1 MLNEIVDAKIM
12 SFKFTV
18 KILNYPML
26 GQPLALGHYYGV
38 GVMHEVSFLQDLA
51 VVMIAAGIV
60 TLLFQRLK
68 QPVVLGYIVAG
79 ILIGPNF
86 SALFLDED
94 GFRLVHDRETIE
106 SLAELGMVF
115 LMFSLGL
122 EFNLRKL
129 GRVAATALVAAPLA
143 IMLMVFLGY
152 QVGQL
157 MGWTPVSSL
166 FLGAIISIASTSVIV
181 KVLKEMKRDR
191 EPFAELI
198 YGILIVE
205 DLLGVVMIVLLTGIA
220 STGDLGLQ
228 SMLVSTG
235 KLLVFLV
242 TVPVVGLLLIP
253 RLLNFVARFE
263 SNERL
268 LVAVLGLCFGT
279 ALVAAKLGF
288 SVALGAFLVG
298 AVMAESSQIHRIESL
313 VEPVRDLFTAVF
325 FVAIGLLV
333 DPVLLWEHIVP
344 IAGVSIVVI
353 VGQVLGNTF
362 GTIVAGHDLRTA
374 VRVGTGLSQ
383 IGEFSFVIAT
393 LGLTLGVTD
402 PSLYPIVIGVALVT
416 TVFTPSLIRCADG
429 VTDHILCS
437 APKPLVGYLALY
449 KDWVERFK
457 GGQWNSLAWKL
468 SRKWILQ
475 MAINMFLVAGIILGA
490 AYLARLQP
498 VWLTKWNLKSDT
510 LRTALWGASL
520 IFSLPMIIANLR
532 KLQALGMLISEAT
545 VKHNRAGER
554 TQSLRAVVANACLI
568 AGTTG
573 MILSVTLLSS
583 ALLPPLKIML
593 ALVVVVAVLAWLQ
606 WRFLVRVYARAQIA
620 IKETLES
627 HEISQSREVQQ
638 ELLRAAHLE
647 SVCLNKGSASLGQAI
662 AVLGLREETGVS
674 IVGIERDGERILNP
688 GGGEVILEGDVV
700 LLLGEKDQLEQARVK
715 LNLN

>member
-1 MLNEIVDAKIM
+1 
-12 SFKFTV
+12 
-18 KILNYPML
+18 ML
-26 GQPLALGHYYGV
+26 GQAVRVGHYNSIGI
-38 GVMHEVSFLQDLA
+38 MHEVNFLQDLA

-86 SALFLDED
+86 SALLLGED
-94 GFRLVHDRETIE
+94 SFRFVHDRDTIE

-129 GRVAATALVAAPLA
+129 GKVAATALVAAPLA

-152 QVGQL
+152 QVGQM

-166 FLGAIISIASTSVIV
+166 FLGSIISIASTSVIV

-220 STGDLGLQ
+220 STGDLGFQ

-235 KLLVFLV
+235 KFLVFLV

-268 LVAVLGLCFGT
+268 LVAVLGICFGT

-333 DPVLLWEHIVP
+333 DPVLLWVHIVP
-344 IAGVSIVVI
+344 IIGISIVVI

-362 GTIVAGHDLRTA
+362 GTVVAGHDLRTA
-374 VRVGTGLSQ
+374 FRVGTGLSQ

-416 TVFTPSLIRCADG
+416 TIFTPCLIRCADG
-429 VTDHILCS
+429 VTDHILCN

-498 VWLTKWNLKSDT
+498 GWLTKWNLKMET
-510 LRTALWGASL
+510 LRTALWVASL

-545 VKHNRAGER
+545 VSRNRAGGR
-554 TQSLRAVVANACLI
+554 TQSLRAVVANACMI
-568 AGTTG
+568 GGTTG

-593 ALVVVVAVLAWLQ
+593 ALFVVVVVLAWLQ

-620 IKETLES
+620 IKDTLES
-627 HEISQSREVQQ
+627 NEISKAQEPEK
-638 ELLRAAHLE
+638 ELLGAAYLE
-647 SVCLNKGSASLGQAI
+647 SVCLGNESSAIGQAI
-662 AVLGLREETGVS
+662 AGLALREDTGAS
-674 IVGIERDGERILNP
+674 IVGIERDGERISNP
-688 GGGEVILEGDVV
+688 IGREVILEGDVL
-700 LLLGEKDQLEQARVK
+700 LLLGEKDQLEQARKK
-715 LNLN
+715 LNQKRPLA

>member
-1 MLNEIVDAKIM
+1 
-12 SFKFTV
+12 
-18 KILNYPML
+18 
-26 GQPLALGHYYGV
+26 
-38 GVMHEVSFLQDLA
+38 MHEVSFLQDLA

-60 TLLFQRLK
+60 TVLFQRLK

-79 ILIGPNF
+79 ILIGPH
-86 SALFLDED
+86 LFKLVSGED
-94 GFRLVHDRETIE
+94 AIE

-129 GRVAATALVAAPLA
+129 RRVAATALVAAPLA
-143 IMLMVFLGY
+143 ILLMVFVGY

-157 MGWTPVSSL
+157 MDWSSVSSL
-166 FLGAIISIASTSVIV
+166 FLGAILSIASTSVIV
-181 KVLKEMKRDR
+181 KVLREMKRDR

-228 SMLVSTG
+228 SMAASTG

-242 TVPVVGLLLIP
+242 TVLVVGLLLVP

-298 AVMAESSQIHRIESL
+298 AVMAESKQSRRIESL

-333 DPVLLWEHIVP
+333 DPELLWQHIVP
-344 IAGVSIVVI
+344 IVGISLVVMI
-353 VGQVLGNTF
+353 GQIAGNTF
-362 GTIVAGHDLRTA
+362 GTVVAGHDFRTA

-393 LGLTLGVTD
+393 LGLTMGVTD
-402 PSLYPIVIGVALVT
+402 PSLYPIVVGVALVT
-416 TVFTPSLIRCADG
+416 TLFTPLWIHNADRLAD
-429 VTDHILCS
+429 VLLRA
-437 APKPLVGYLALY
+437 APKPLAGYLSLY

-468 SRKWILQ
+468 SRKWLLQ
-475 MAINMFLVAGIILGA
+475 MAINMALVAGVILGA
-490 AYLARLQP
+490 AYLARLESA
-498 VWLTKWNLKSDT
+498 W
-510 LRTALWGASL
+510 LRTVFWVAALVL
-520 IFSLPMIIANLR
+520 SLPMLIANLR

-545 VKHNRAGER
+545 IRRESAGQR
-554 TQSLRAVVANACLI
+554 TQLLRAVVANVCLV
-568 AGTTG
+568 AGTAG
-573 MILSVTLLSS
+573 MILSVLLLSS
-583 ALLPPLKIML
+583 ALLPPLGVML
-593 ALVVVVAVLAWLQ
+593 ALAVVLAGVAWLQ

-620 IKETLES
+620 LKVTFEANELGQAKIEAADLPAGLLE
-627 HEISQSREVQQ
+627 
-638 ELLRAAHLE
+638 AAHLD
-647 SVCLNKGSASLGQAI
+647 SVRLAKGSPVIDQRIGELD
-662 AVLGLREETGVS
+662 LRANTGVS
-674 IVGIERDGERILNP
+674 IVGIERDGERIVNP
-688 GGGEVILEGDVV
+688 GPEETLLEGDRL
-700 LLLGEKDQLEQARVK
+700 LLLGEDTQLPKAKAE
-715 LNLN
+715 LNG

>member
-1 MLNEIVDAKIM
+1 
-12 SFKFTV
+12 
-18 KILNYPML
+18 
-26 GQPLALGHYYGV
+26 
-38 GVMHEVSFLQDLA
+38 
-51 VVMIAAGIV
+51 
-60 TLLFQRLK
+60 
-68 QPVVLGYIVAG
+68 
-79 ILIGPNF
+79 
-86 SALFLDED
+86 
-94 GFRLVHDRETIE
+94 
-106 SLAELGMVF
+106 
-115 LMFSLGL
+115 
-122 EFNLRKL
+122 
-129 GRVAATALVAAPLA
+129 
-143 IMLMVFLGY
+143 
-152 QVGQL
+152 
-157 MGWTPVSSL
+157 
-166 FLGAIISIASTSVIV
+166 
-181 KVLKEMKRDR
+181 VLKEMKRDR

-220 STGDLGLQ
+220 STGDLGFQ

-268 LVAVLGLCFGT
+268 LVAVLGICFGT

-298 AVMAESSQIHRIESL
+298 AVMAESSQINRIESL

-333 DPVLLWEHIVP
+333 DPVLLWVHIVP
-344 IAGVSIVVI
+344 IIGISIVVI
-353 VGQVLGNTF
+353 VGQVSGNTF
-362 GTIVAGHDLRTA
+362 GTVVAGHDLRTA
-374 VRVGTGLSQ
+374 FRVGTGLSQ

-416 TVFTPSLIRCADG
+416 TIFTPCLIRCADG
-429 VTDHILCS
+429 VTDHILCN

-468 SRKWILQ
+468 SRKWVLQ

-498 VWLTKWNLKSDT
+498 GWLTKWNLKMET
-510 LRTALWGASL
+510 LRTALWVASL

-545 VKHNRAGER
+545 ISRNRAGGR
-554 TQSLRAVVANACLI
+554 TQSLRRHS
-568 AGTTG
+568 G
-573 MILSVTLLSS
+573 S
-583 ALLPPLKIML
+583 
-593 ALVVVVAVLAWLQ
+593 
-606 WRFLVRVYARAQIA
+606 
-620 IKETLES
+620 
-627 HEISQSREVQQ
+627 
-638 ELLRAAHLE
+638 
-647 SVCLNKGSASLGQAI
+647 NKA
-662 AVLGLREETGVS
+662 
-674 IVGIERDGERILNP
+674 
-688 GGGEVILEGDVV
+688 
-700 LLLGEKDQLEQARVK
+700 
-715 LNLN
+715 

>member
-1 MLNEIVDAKIM
+1 
-12 SFKFTV
+12 
-18 KILNYPML
+18 
-26 GQPLALGHYYGV
+26 
-38 GVMHEVSFLQDLA
+38 MHEVSFLQDLA

-60 TLLFQRLK
+60 TVLFQRLK

-79 ILIGPNF
+79 ILIGPHLLELIKEQD
-86 SALFLDED
+86 A
-94 GFRLVHDRETIE
+94 IK

-129 GRVAATALVAAPLA
+129 RRVAATALVAAPLA
-143 IMLMVFLGY
+143 ILLMVFVGY

-157 MGWTPVSSL
+157 MGWSSVSSL
-166 FLGAIISIASTSVIV
+166 FLGAILSIASTSVIV
-181 KVLKEMKRDR
+181 KVLREMKRDR
-191 EPFAELI
+191 EPFAGLI

-220 STGDLGLQ
+220 STDDLGLQ
-228 SMLVSTG
+228 SMAASTG

-242 TVPVVGLLLIP
+242 TVLVVGLLLVP

-298 AVMAESSQIHRIESL
+298 AVMAESAQSRRIESL

-333 DPVLLWEHIVP
+333 DPALLWQHIVP
-344 IAGVSIVVI
+344 IVGISLVVMI
-353 VGQVLGNTF
+353 GQIAGNTF
-362 GTIVAGHDLRTA
+362 GTVVAGHDFRTA

-402 PSLYPIVIGVALVT
+402 PSLYPIIVGVALVT
-416 TVFTPSLIRCADG
+416 TLFTPLWIHNADRL
-429 VTDHILCS
+429 TDALLRA
-437 APKPLVGYLALY
+437 APKPLAGYLTLY

-468 SRKWILQ
+468 SRKWLLQ
-475 MAINMFLVAGIILGA
+475 MAINMALVAGLLIGA
-490 AYLARLQP
+490 ATLARIEPAWPSAVLW
-498 VWLTKWNLKSDT
+498 VA
-510 LRTALWGASL
+510 ALV
-520 IFSLPMIIANLR
+520 FSLPMLIANLR

-545 VKHNRAGER
+545 IRHESAGQR
-554 TQSLRAVVANACLI
+554 TQALRAVVANVCLV

-573 MILSVTLLSS
+573 MILCVLLLSS
-583 ALLPPLKIML
+583 ALLPPLGVML
-593 ALVVVVAVLAWLQ
+593 ALAVVLVVVAWLQ
-606 WRFLVRVYARAQIA
+606 WRFLVRIYAKAQIA
-620 IKETLES
+620 LKETFEANELGQAEAEAADLPAGLLE
-627 HEISQSREVQQ
+627 
-638 ELLRAAHLE
+638 AAHLD
-647 SVCLNKGSASLGQAI
+647 SVRLAKGSPVIDQRIGDLD
-662 AVLGLREETGVS
+662 LRSNTGVS
-674 IVGIERDGERILNP
+674 IVGIERDGERIVNP
-688 GGGEVILEGDVV
+688 GPEETLLEGDRL
-700 LLLGEKDQLEQARVK
+700 LLLGEDTK
-715 LNLN
+715 LPKAKAELNG

>member
-1 MLNEIVDAKIM
+1 
-12 SFKFTV
+12 
-18 KILNYPML
+18 
-26 GQPLALGHYYGV
+26 
-38 GVMHEVSFLQDLA
+38 MHEVSFLQDLA

-60 TLLFQRLK
+60 TVLFQRLK

-79 ILIGPNF
+79 VLIGPKF
-86 SALFLDED
+86 SALFLEGD
-94 GFRLVHDRETIE
+94 GFKLVHEGETIE

-220 STGDLGLQ
+220 STGDLGVQ
-228 SMLVSTG
+228 SMLISTG

-242 TVPVVGLLLIP
+242 TVLVVGLLVVP

-279 ALVAAKLGF
+279 SLVAAKLGF

-298 AVMAESSQIHRIESL
+298 AVMAESAQIHRIESL

-344 IAGVSIVVI
+344 ILGISAVVI
-353 VGQVLGNTF
+353 VGQVVGNTF
-362 GTIVAGHDLRTA
+362 GTVVAGHDLRTA

-416 TVFTPSLIRCADG
+416 TVFTPRWICSADG
-429 VTDHILCS
+429 FTDAILRT

-457 GGQWNSLAWKL
+457 GGQWNSLAWQL

-475 MAINMFLVAGIILGA
+475 MVINMALVAGVMLGT
-490 AYLARLQP
+490 AYLAKLQP
-498 VWLTKWNLKSDT
+498 AWLVKWNLQPDT
-510 LRTALWGASL
+510 LRTVLWGAAL
-520 IFSLPMIIANLR
+520 VLSLPMLIANLR

-545 VKHNRAGER
+545 VKRNRAGQR
-554 TQSLRAVVANACLI
+554 TQSLRAVVANVCLV

-583 ALLPPLKIML
+583 ALLPPLKIMIAL
-593 ALVVVVAVLAWLQ
+593 ALAVAVVAWLQ

-627 HEISQSREVQQ
+627 A
-638 ELLRAAHLE
+638 ELGQAPEAEEALLATAHLE
-647 SVCLNKGSASLGQAI
+647 SVRLAQDSAALGQAI
-662 AVLGLREETGVS
+662 AALGLREETGVS

-688 GGGEVILEGDVV
+688 GGEESILEGDVL
-700 LLLGEKDQLEQARVK
+700 LLLGEKPQLTQAKAK
-715 LNLN
+715 LNPN

>member
-1 MLNEIVDAKIM
+1 MIRADRA
-12 SFKFTV
+12 
-18 KILNYPML
+18 
-26 GQPLALGHYYGV
+26 
-38 GVMHEVSFLQDLA
+38 MHEVSFLQDLA

-60 TLLFQRLK
+60 TVLFQRLK

-79 ILIGPNF
+79 ILIGPHLLELIKGQD
-86 SALFLDED
+86 A
-94 GFRLVHDRETIE
+94 IK

-129 GRVAATALVAAPLA
+129 RRVAATALVAAPLA
-143 IMLMVFLGY
+143 ILLMVFAGY

-181 KVLKEMKRDR
+181 KVLREMKRDR
-191 EPFAELI
+191 EPFAGLI

-228 SMLVSTG
+228 SMAASTG

-242 TVPVVGLLLIP
+242 TVLVVGLLLVP

-298 AVMAESSQIHRIESL
+298 AVMAESAQSRRIESL

-333 DPVLLWEHIVP
+333 NPVLLWQHIVP
-344 IAGVSIVVI
+344 IIGISLVVMI
-353 VGQVLGNTF
+353 GQIAGNTF
-362 GTIVAGHDLRTA
+362 GTVVAGHDFRTA

-393 LGLTLGVTD
+393 LGLTMGVITD
-402 PSLYPIVIGVALVT
+402 PSLYPIVVGVALVT
-416 TVFTPSLIRCADG
+416 TLFTPLWIHNADRLA
-429 VTDHILCS
+429 DALLRAS
-437 APKPLVGYLALY
+437 PKPLAGYLALY

-468 SRKWILQ
+468 SRKWLLQ
-475 MAINMFLVAGIILGA
+475 MAVNMALVAGLLIGA
-490 AYLARLQP
+490 ATLYRLKP
-498 VWLTKWNLKSDT
+498 AWLVEWKLEPDT
-510 LRTALWGASL
+510 LRTALWVAAL
-520 IFSLPMIIANLR
+520 VLSLPMLIANLR

-545 VKHNRAGER
+545 VRRESAGQR
-554 TQSLRAVVANACLI
+554 TQSLRAVVANVCLV
-568 AGTTG
+568 AGTAG
-573 MILSVTLLSS
+573 MVLCVLLLSS
-583 ALLPPLKIML
+583 ALLPPLGVML
-593 ALVVVVAVLAWLQ
+593 ALAVVLVVVAWLQ

-620 IKETLES
+620 LKETFEANELRQAEVEAADLPAGLLE
-627 HEISQSREVQQ
+627 
-638 ELLRAAHLE
+638 AAHLD
-647 SVCLNKGSASLGQAI
+647 SLRLAKNSPAAGQRI
-662 AVLGLREETGVS
+662 GELELRTNTGVS
-674 IVGIERDGERILNP
+674 IVGIERESERIVNP
-688 GGGEVILEGDVV
+688 GPEETLHEGDLL
-700 LLLGEKDQLEQARVK
+700 LLLGENTQLPKAKAE
-715 LNLN
+715 LSH

>member
-1 MLNEIVDAKIM
+1 
-12 SFKFTV
+12 
-18 KILNYPML
+18 
-26 GQPLALGHYYGV
+26 
-38 GVMHEVSFLQDLA
+38 MHEVSFLQDLA

-60 TLLFQRLK
+60 TVLFQRLK

-79 ILIGPNF
+79 ILIGPHLLELV
-86 SALFLDED
+86 SGED
-94 GFRLVHDRETIE
+94 AIK

-129 GRVAATALVAAPLA
+129 RRVAATALVAAPLA
-143 IMLMVFLGY
+143 ILLMVFVGY

-181 KVLKEMKRDR
+181 KVLRETKRDR
-191 EPFAELI
+191 EPFAGLI

-228 SMLVSTG
+228 SMAASTG

-242 TVPVVGLLLIP
+242 VVLVGGLLLVP

-279 ALVAAKLGF
+279 ALVADKLF
-288 SVALGAFLVG
+288 DSVALGAFLVG
-298 AVMAESSQIHRIESL
+298 AVMAESAQSRRIESL

-333 DPVLLWEHIVP
+333 DPALLWQHIVQ
-344 IAGVSIVVI
+344 IAGISLVVMI
-353 VGQVLGNTF
+353 GQIAGNTF
-362 GTIVAGHDLRTA
+362 GTMVAGHDFRTA

-393 LGLTLGVTD
+393 LGLTLGATNPSLYN
-402 PSLYPIVIGVALVT
+402 PSLYPIVVGVALVT
-416 TVFTPSLIRCADG
+416 TLFTPLWIHNADRLAD
-429 VTDHILCS
+429 TLLRA
-437 APKPLVGYLALY
+437 APKPLAGYLTLY

-468 SRKWILQ
+468 SRKWLLQ
-475 MAINMFLVAGIILGA
+475 MAINMALVAGLLIGA
-490 AYLARLQP
+490 ATLARLKP
-498 VWLTKWNLKSDT
+498 AWLVEWKLEPAT
-510 LRTALWGASL
+510 LRTALWVAAL
-520 IFSLPMIIANLR
+520 VLSLPMLIANLR

-545 VKHNRAGER
+545 IRRESAGQR
-554 TQSLRAVVANACLI
+554 TQSLRAVVANVCLV
-568 AGTTG
+568 AGTAG
-573 MILSVTLLSS
+573 MILCVLLLSS
-583 ALLPPLKIML
+583 ALLPPLGVML
-593 ALVVVVAVLAWLQ
+593 ALAVVLVVVAWLQ

-620 IKETLES
+620 LKETFEANELDQAEIEVADLPVGLLE
-627 HEISQSREVQQ
+627 
-638 ELLRAAHLE
+638 AAHLD
-647 SVCLNKGSASLGQAI
+647 SVRLAKGSPMIDQRIGELD
-662 AVLGLREETGVS
+662 LRANTGVS
-674 IVGIERDGERILNP
+674 IVGIERDGERIVNP
-688 GGGEVILEGDVV
+688 GPEETLLEGDRL
-700 LLLGEKDQLEQARVK
+700 LLLGEDTQLPKAKAE
-715 LNLN
+715 LNG

>member
-1 MLNEIVDAKIM
+1 MARSFVCCGEWNVPARLNIR
-12 SFKFTV
+12 
-18 KILNYPML
+18 L
-26 GQPLALGHYYGV
+26 GLGMIAAGYA
-38 GVMHEVSFLQDLA
+38 MHEVSFLQDLA

-60 TLLFQRLK
+60 TVLFQRLK
-68 QPVVLGYIVAG
+68 QPVVLGYIAAG
-79 ILIGPNF
+79 ILIGPHF
-86 SALFLDED
+86 STLILGGD
-94 GFRLVHDRETIE
+94 GLKLVHERETIE

-157 MGWTPVSSL
+157 MGWTTVSSL
-166 FLGAIISIASTSVIV
+166 FLGAVISIASTSVIV
-181 KVLKEMKRDR
+181 KVLREMKRER

-220 STGDLGLQ
+220 STGDLGVQ
-228 SMLVSTG
+228 SMLISTG

-242 TVPVVGLLLIP
+242 TVLVLGLLVVP

-279 ALVAAKLGF
+279 SLVAAKLGF
-288 SVALGAFLVG
+288 SVALGAFLAG

-313 VEPVRDLFTAVF
+313 VEPVRDLFIAVF
-325 FVAIGLLV
+325 FVAIGMLV
-333 DPVLLWEHIVP
+333 EPLLLWEHLVP
-344 IAGVSIVVI
+344 ILGISAVVI
-353 VGQVLGNTF
+353 VGQVVGNTF
-362 GTIVAGHDLRTA
+362 GTVVAGHDLRTA

-393 LGLTLGVTD
+393 LGLTMGVTD

-416 TVFTPSLIRCADG
+416 TLFTPLWIRSADG
-429 VTDHILCS
+429 LTDGILRS

-449 KDWVERFK
+449 KDWVKRFK
-457 GGQWNSLAWKL
+457 GGQWNSLASKL

-475 MAINMFLVAGIILGA
+475 MAVNMALVAGVLLGA
-490 AYLARLQP
+490 AYLARLEP
-498 VWLTKWNLKSDT
+498 AWLTKWKLTPDY
-510 LRTALWGASL
+510 LRAALWGAAMVL
-520 IFSLPMIIANLR
+520 SLPMLIANLR

-545 VKHNRAGER
+545 VKRNRAGQR

-573 MILSVTLLSS
+573 MILCVLLLSS
-583 ALLPPLKIML
+583 ALLPPLGVML
-593 ALVVVVAVLAWLQ
+593 ALAVVLAVVAWLQ
-606 WRFLVRVYARAQIA
+606 WRFLVRIYARAQIA

-627 HEISQSREVQQ
+627 HELGQAESEADALPTS
-638 ELLRAAHLE
+638 LLEAAHLD
-647 SVCLNKGSASLGQAI
+647 SVRLAKGSPAAGQAI
-662 AVLGLREETGVS
+662 GALELRTNTGVS
-674 IVGIERDGERILNP
+674 IVGIERDSERIVNP
-688 GGGEVILEGDVV
+688 GPGETLHEGDLL
-700 LLLGEKDQLEQARVK
+700 LLLGEDSQLTKAKAELAPTQAD
-715 LNLN
+715 

>member
-1 MLNEIVDAKIM
+1 M
-12 SFKFTV
+12 
-18 KILNYPML
+18 
-26 GQPLALGHYYGV
+26 
-38 GVMHEVSFLQDLA
+38 
-51 VVMIAAGIV
+51 
-60 TLLFQRLK
+60 
-68 QPVVLGYIVAG
+68 
-79 ILIGPNF
+79 
-86 SALFLDED
+86 
-94 GFRLVHDRETIE
+94 
-106 SLAELGMVF
+106 
-115 LMFSLGL
+115 
-122 EFNLRKL
+122 
-129 GRVAATALVAAPLA
+129 
-143 IMLMVFLGY
+143 
-152 QVGQL
+152 
-157 MGWTPVSSL
+157 
-166 FLGAIISIASTSVIV
+166 
-181 KVLKEMKRDR
+181 
-191 EPFAELI
+191 
-198 YGILIVE
+198 
-205 DLLGVVMIVLLTGIA
+205 
-220 STGDLGLQ
+220 
-228 SMLVSTG
+228 
-235 KLLVFLV
+235 
-242 TVPVVGLLLIP
+242 VGLLVIP

-279 ALVAAKLGF
+279 SLVAAKLGF

-333 DPVLLWEHIVP
+333 DPVLLWKHIVP
-344 IAGVSIVVI
+344 IVGVSLVVI

-393 LGLTLGVTD
+393 LGLTLGVTN
-402 PSLYPIVIGVALVT
+402 PSLYPIVIGVALFT

-429 VTDHILCS
+429 VTDRILCK

-498 VWLTKWNLKSDT
+498 VWLTKWNLKLDT

-520 IFSLPMIIANLR
+520 VFSLPMIIANLR

-545 VKHNRAGER
+545 VSHNRAGER
-554 TQSLRAVVANACLI
+554 THSLRAVVANACLI
-568 AGTTG
+568 AGTAG

-583 ALLPPLKIML
+583 ALLPPLKIMFAL
-593 ALVVVVAVLAWLQ
+593 LVVVTVVAWLQ

-627 HEISQSREVQQ
+627 HEISKSQEVEQ
-638 ELLRAAHLE
+638 ELLKVAHLE
-647 SVCLNKGSASLGQAI
+647 SVGLKKGSAAQGQAI
-662 AVLGLREETGVS
+662 ALLRLREQTGVS

-688 GGGEVILEGDVV
+688 GGEEVILEKDVL
-700 LLLGEKDQLEQARVK
+700 LLLGEKDQLEQARAK

>member
-1 MLNEIVDAKIM
+1 LNIR
-12 SFKFTV
+12 
-18 KILNYPML
+18 
-26 GQPLALGHYYGV
+26 LALGMIAAAYA
-38 GVMHEVSFLQDLA
+38 MHEVSFLQDLA

-60 TLLFQRLK
+60 TVLFQRLK

-79 ILIGPNF
+79 VLIGPNF
-86 SALFLDED
+86 SALFLEGE
-94 GFRLVHDRETIE
+94 GFKLVHERETIE

-122 EFNLRKL
+122 EFNLGKL

-181 KVLKEMKRDR
+181 KVLKDMKRDR

-220 STGDLGLQ
+220 STGDLGVQ
-228 SMLVSTG
+228 SMLASTG

-242 TVPVVGLLLIP
+242 TVLVVGLLVVP

-279 ALVAAKLGF
+279 SLVAAKLGF

-298 AVMAESSQIHRIESL
+298 AVMAESAQIHRIELL

-333 DPVLLWEHIVP
+333 EPVLLLQHIVP
-344 IAGVSIVVI
+344 IIGISAVVI
-353 VGQVLGNTF
+353 IGQVVGNTF
-362 GTIVAGHDLRTA
+362 GTVVAGHDLRTA

-393 LGLTLGVTD
+393 LGLTLDVTA

-416 TVFTPSLIRCADG
+416 TVLTPLWIRSADRL
-429 VTDHILCS
+429 TEAILRS

-468 SRKWILQ
+468 SRKWVLQ
-475 MAINMFLVAGIILGA
+475 MVVNMALVAGVILGA
-490 AYLARLQP
+490 AYLAQLKP
-498 VWLTKWNLKSDT
+498 AWLAKWNLSPDA
-510 LRTALWGASL
+510 LHTALWGGAL
-520 IFSLPMIIANLR
+520 VLSLPMLIANPR

-545 VKHNRAGER
+545 VKRNRAGQR

-573 MILSVTLLSS
+573 MILCVLLLSS
-583 ALLPPLKIML
+583 ALLPALGVML
-593 ALVVVVAVLAWLQ
+593 ALAVVLGVVAWLQ
-606 WRFLVRVYARAQIA
+606 WRFLVRVYSRAQIA
-620 IKETLES
+620 IKETLEF
-627 HEISQSREVQQ
+627 HELNQAEEDDEALPIS
-638 ELLRAAHLE
+638 LLEAAHLD
-647 SVCLNKGSASLGQAI
+647 SLRLVKGSPAAGQAI
-662 AVLGLREETGVS
+662 GALEMRTKTGVS
-674 IVGIERDGERILNP
+674 IVGIERDSERIVNP
-688 GGGEVILEGDVV
+688 GPGETLHEGDLL
-700 LLLGEKDQLEQARVK
+700 LLLGEDAQLPKAKAELAPDESS
-715 LNLN
+715 